1 MNTMKKL
8 LLPLA
13 VAISPF
19 AYGGGD
25 IAPVD
30 VPVVDVPSV
39 DSGAWYLG
47 LGVST
52 MNLTADL
59 TDEKMDTI
67 GGTLQAGYKYNDYIG
82 AELRYTQNVSKIEY
96 DPGNTVIAAID
107 DYPAD
112 FTNVGI
118 YLKPSYPIGNFSL
131 YGLVG
136 YGSVTFTNLPQ
147 NTDDRTEGGFQ
158 WGAGASYNI
167 TDCISIF
174 ADYTNVYNDTGIDG
188 HFVTSDIT
196 IEFMTVGV
204 SYKF

>member
-1 MNTMKKL
+1 MKKI

-13 VAISPF
+13 LALSPVAY
-19 AYGGGD
+19 AGGD
-25 IAPVD
+25 IAPIET
-30 VPVVDVPSV
+30 PVVDIPAV
-39 DSGAWYLG
+39 DNSAWYIG

-59 TDEKMDTI
+59 TDEKMDSI
-67 GGTLQAGYKYNDYIG
+67 GATLQAGYKYNDYIG
-82 AELRYTQNVSKIEY
+82 VELRYTQNVAKIEY
-96 DPGNTVIAAID
+96 DPGNSAGAAID

-118 YLKPSYPIGNFSL
+118 YLKPSYPVMESL
-131 YGLVG
+131 SIYGLLG

-147 NTDDRTEGGFQ
+147 NTVDRTESGFQ

-174 ADYTNVYNDTGIDG
+174 ADYTKIYDDTGIDG
-188 HFVTSDIT
+188 HFTTSDIS
-196 IEFMTVGV
+196 IEFITVGV
-204 SYKF
+204 SYRF